1 MSPEV
6 RLPRAWL
13 AGALVACIAPMSG
26 AVLAV
31 DAVDEGWK
39 FFSQGTTPPCALCH
53 TLADAQATGNVGP
66 SLDEMKPEAA
76 RVAQV
81 VRTGLGAMP
90 PYPQLS
96 DADVRRLAEYVAK
109 ASRGER

>member
-1 MSPEV
+1 MSPEL
-6 RLPRAWL
+6 RLLPACL
-13 AGALVACIAPMSG
+13 AGALLACIVPLSG
-26 AVLAV
+26 AVQAA
-31 DAVDEGWK
+31 DAADDGRK
-39 FFSQGTTPPCALCH
+39 LFTQGTTPPCALCH

-66 SLDEMKPEAA
+66 SLDEMKPEAE

-90 PYPQLS
+90 PYAHLS
-96 DADVRRLAEYVAK
+96 DADVKRLAEYVAK